1 MKSLT
6 ERYLEY
12 YTPLIQEVIQKRELL
27 TIPEIKEMPEPF
39 LPLFGKDY
47 EQSALRIIFIGQD
60 TRWWWDLREFIRA
73 EKASHARQWP
83 LKFYSIGLMTPAL
96 RRKLI
101 NALRRAKWDGPL
113 NAPVLEQA
121 QAYLGERVN
130 ILALT
135 SVELGE
141 KLAGFAGSPPS
152 VRIEEVRVETPL
164 IRYEKPPPVQP
175 KAVSVRYEKPPPVQ
189 PKAVS
194 VRIENPSVCKKEESP
209 PEQATFG

>member
-1 MKSLT
+1 MVVIASSPQLRSMKSLT

-96 RRKLI
+96 RCKLI

-113 NAPVLEQA
+113 NTPVLEQA

-141 KLAGFAGSPPS
+141 KLAGFAGFPPPS

-164 IRYEKPPPVQP
+164 I
-175 KAVSVRYEKPPPVQ
+175 RYEKPPPVQ